1 MAKEKSEVTG
11 NLLPFDELNKAV
23 IGYTLNLIDEANKVN
38 ASEKHKITAEIT
50 KLYAVI
56 NRVPVV
62 DGLQAQV

>member
-23 IGYTLNLIDEANKVN
+23 IDYTLNLIDEANKVN

-62 DGLQAQV
+62 DGLQAQI